1 MIISKD
7 RLERAY
13 IGAQLIEEG
22 FEVEGSANLIQGVSD
37 IRERKIRPELVIIDA
52 SDQDFDK
59 EIVRVLYRL
68 IPDVPLLLI
77 HGAWDN
83 PQTLDWAAGVTKLTR
98 PVTVVQVV
106 GKVKEVMSRKSDR
119 R

>member
-22 FEVEGSANLIQGVSD
+22 FEVEGSANLIQGARD
-37 IRERKIRPELVIIDA
+37 IREGKIRPELVIIDTR
-52 SDQDFDK
+52 DQDFDK

-77 HGAWDN
+77 QGAWDN
-83 PQTLDWAAGVTKLTR
+83 PQTLDWAAGVSKLTR
-98 PVTVVQVV
+98 PVTVGQVV
-106 GKVKEVMSRKSDR
+106 EKVKEVMSRKSDR